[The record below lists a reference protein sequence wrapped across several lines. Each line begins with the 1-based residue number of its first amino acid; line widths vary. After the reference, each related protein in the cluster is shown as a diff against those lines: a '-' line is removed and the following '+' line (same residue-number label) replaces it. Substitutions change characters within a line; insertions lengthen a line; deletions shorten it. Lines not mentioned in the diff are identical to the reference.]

1 MPPEKKQKVLV
12 SDLDWCIKH
21 SNILSIQMFS
31 ETFNYGDKSSA
42 NQRYSQIIRSKR
54 FNACV
59 SNAEEH
65 LSALNR
71 WKNSQQEATFWEN
84 RKLQLTRQSTELQMR
99 TSAVGAIGRLGTQE
113 ANRLAKDNSS
123 RPEMLSDD
131 VPFPIN
137 SPTNTNVDEMPATT
151 INLAGLKSSYQKMNR
166 DMMWQLQCSGR
177 KVEEVLY
184 MFGLTLKY
192 EHLCHSF
199 VLDPWDNTYQ
209 QASVFTKEELNE
221 IKSFKIKDLPSI
233 PAKTLNYL
241 NLYKQAKT
249 TAEVRQMLLLKQ
261 SWDENFDRKASHDLD
276 WIRHSYYTLLV
287 KMPSNIYSYALKEK
301 GKNRARE
308 LERGNLDSADNS
320 ETWLLAHI
328 WTIVDRVFDDI
339 EVDVVRGE
347 SASLAS
353 SIRKNKNRVPKGR
366 EKLERKKM
374 GRRLDMILRKKNM
387 EVGGG
392 EAGKEKADNDAK
404 LLRERDLK
412 LPKALKDMFMYL
424 KNEDIELAGILQYGL
439 TMSMIRMDVPV
450 HYVHRIRRTQVVK
463 VPSDPKN
470 LSGFRKVLFMALT
483 AKALVNQTLSILQS
497 ESNDSDDN
505 LTSVMNPPTDHYNEL
520 PVTFDSP

>member
-1 MPPEKKQKVLV
+1 
-12 SDLDWCIKH
+12 
-21 SNILSIQMFS
+21 
-31 ETFNYGDKSSA
+31 
-42 NQRYSQIIRSKR
+42 
-54 FNACV
+54 
-59 SNAEEH
+59 
-65 LSALNR
+65 
-71 WKNSQQEATFWEN
+71 
-84 RKLQLTRQSTELQMR
+84 
-99 TSAVGAIGRLGTQE
+99 
-113 ANRLAKDNSS
+113 
-123 RPEMLSDD
+123 
-131 VPFPIN
+131 
-137 SPTNTNVDEMPATT
+137 
-151 INLAGLKSSYQKMNR
+151 MNR

-209 QASVFTKEELNE
+209 QAGVFTKEELDE

-261 SWDENFDRKASHDLD
+261 SWDEKFDRKASHDLD
-276 WIRHSYYTLLV
+276 WIRHSYYTL
-287 KMPSNIYSYALKEK
+287 
-301 GKNRARE
+301 ARE

-328 WTIVDRVFDDI
+328 WTIVDRVFDDL

-353 SIRKNKNRVPKGR
+353 SIRKNKNRIPKGR

-374 GRRLDMILRKKNM
+374 GRRLDMILRMKNM

-404 LLRERDLK
+404 LLHERDLK
-412 LPKALKDMFMYL
+412 LPKALKDMFVYL
-424 KNEDIELAGILQYGL
+424 KNEDIELAGILQYGTEIFL
-439 TMSMIRMDVPV
+439 
-450 HYVHRIRRTQVVK
+450 RTK
-463 VPSDPKN
+463 HIC
-470 LSGFRKVLFMALT
+470 LYA
-483 AKALVNQTLSILQS
+483 
-497 ESNDSDDN
+497 
-505 LTSVMNPPTDHYNEL
+505 
-520 PVTFDSP
+520 